1 MEGYEVYQTYLALK
15 LHFTKE
21 NYNFFIFSGK
31 TRASKQSFEKRK
43 DKYFFKKLG
52 RKFEREELINF
63 FVSHFIHDDGAWI
76 GNISV
81 YKSKVYAEWKSKIE
95 SLSFIFKNEMENLL
109 ELSTDFDSL
118 FKINNGSHPILLKQ
132 HLSGSISLE
141 SFVILNKLVNFIP
154 YFNKNIAEP
163 VVWPEIRK
171 KVVKYEPFLAIDKD
185 KYKCTLLS
193 LCDSLTTM

>member
-81 YKSKVYAEWKSKIE
+81 YKSKGAQPVG
-95 SLSFIFKNEMENLL
+95 L
-109 ELSTDFDSL
+109 
-118 FKINNGSHPILLKQ
+118 
-132 HLSGSISLE
+132 
-141 SFVILNKLVNFIP
+141 FIP
-154 YFNKNIAEP
+154 NAATGSTIP
-163 VVWPEIRK
+163 VSVPAI
-171 KVVKYEPFLAIDKD
+171 LAVYPLIK
-185 KYKCTLLS
+185 
-193 LCDSLTTM
+193 

>member
-1 MEGYEVYQTYLALK
+1 MDGYEVYQTYLALK

-52 RKFEREELINF
+52 RKFEREELVDF

-76 GNISV
+76 GNISI
-81 YKSKVYAEWKSKIE
+81 YNSKVYSEWKNRIQSM
-95 SLSFIFKNEMENLL
+95 SFIFKNEMEMLL
-109 ELSTDFDSL
+109 ELDSDFDSL
-118 FKINNGSHPILLKQ
+118 FEIHNGSHPIVLKE
-132 HLSGSISLE
+132 HLSGNISLE

-154 YFNKNIAEP
+154 YFNKNISEP
-163 VVWPEIRK
+163 IVWPEIKK
-171 KVVKYEPFLAIDKD
+171 KVVKYEPFITIDTN

-193 LCDSLTTM
+193 LCDSLKTT

>member
-52 RKFEREELINF
+52 KKFEREELINF

-81 YKSKVYAEWKSKIE
+81 YKSKVYAEWESKIQ
-95 SLSFIFKNEMENLL
+95 SLSFIFKNEMEQLL
-109 ELSTDFDSL
+109 ELGSDFDSL
-118 FKINNGSHPILLKQ
+118 FKIKNGSHPIVLKQ
-132 HLSGSISLE
+132 HLSGNISLE
-141 SFVILNKLVNFIP
+141 SFVILNRLVNFIP
-154 YFNKNIAEP
+154 YFDKNIAEP
-163 VVWPEIRK
+163 VVWSEIRK
-171 KVVKYEPFLAIDKD
+171 KVVKYEPFLVIDKD

>member
-1 MEGYEVYQTYLALK
+1 MDGYEVYQTYLALK

-52 RKFEREELINF
+52 RKFEREELVDF

-76 GNISV
+76 GNISI
-81 YKSKVYAEWKSKIE
+81 YNSKVYSEWKNRIQSM
-95 SLSFIFKNEMENLL
+95 SFIFKNEMEMLL
-109 ELSTDFDSL
+109 ELDSDFDSL
-118 FKINNGSHPILLKQ
+118 FEIHNGSHPIVLKE
-132 HLSGSISLE
+132 HLSGNISLE

-154 YFNKNIAEP
+154 YFNKNISEP
-163 VVWPEIRK
+163 IVWPEIKK
-171 KVVKYEPFLAIDKD
+171 KVVKYEPFITVDTN

-193 LCDSLTTM
+193 LCDSLKTT

>member
-52 RKFEREELINF
+52 KKFEREELINF

-81 YKSKVYAEWKSKIE
+81 YKSKVYAEWESKIQ
-95 SLSFIFKNEMENLL
+95 SLSFIFKNEMEQLL
-109 ELSTDFDSL
+109 ELGTDFDSL
-118 FKINNGSHPILLKQ
+118 FKIKNGSHPIVLKQ
-132 HLSGSISLE
+132 HLSGNISLE
-141 SFVILNKLVNFIP
+141 SFVILNRLVNFIP
-154 YFNKNIAEP
+154 YFDKNIAEP
-163 VVWPEIRK
+163 VVWSEIRK

>member
-81 YKSKVYAEWKSKIE
+81 YKSKVYSDWKSKIE
-95 SLSFIFKNEMENLL
+95 SLSFIFKNEMEN
-109 ELSTDFDSL
+109 
-118 FKINNGSHPILLKQ
+118 GSHPIVLKQ